1 MLIRNRVTLESEAQR
16 TETKRRDKVA
26 ELEELERL
34 IKDAPP
40 IARWPG
46 LDAALAAA
54 RALDLGPAT
63 IRAEQKL
70 KLAEEKL
77 TDLLA
82 RLHRG
87 SVVRRHCASSS
98 RPTRQKSS
106 ASRSSAPP

>member
-1 MLIRNRVTLESEAQR
+1 MQ
-16 TETKRRDKVA
+16 
-26 ELEELERL
+26 ELERL

-54 RALDLGPAT
+54 RALDLGLAT

-82 RLHRG
+82 CLAPWVG
-87 SVVRRHCASSS
+87 SAAALRQFVPPDPAEIQRFTEAARHLGSM
-98 RPTRQKSS
+98 
-106 ASRSSAPP
+106 